1 MAYLNRLP
9 QLSRIAQSSRND
21 DFIPIVEL
29 KDFDALMADI
39 VKKFQSTNS
48 ADSAEA
54 ANIASKLKDIEYNL
68 ADAFIYNE
76 DGEITGT
83 NSYINSEGVEVP
95 TYGKYA
101 MDTMLQTIDKYYNEF
116 VSLMG
121 NDPNVDYWKVELDKY
136 YTEAME
142 EFKNKI
148 NGIFINSANAAALE
162 SKQTED
168 TDYTISPAKDLP
180 SMTAMRLNADTMAYP
195 RNITISPLGINVPT
209 IAFEVT
215 ELEKDTLIMNLK
227 VQNGFMYYDLNIIL
241 DNGKWDIK
249 CVDSYNVKM
258 ENSLFLDVYKYVH
271 GGKNQYVFTVN
282 TDYPDNTV
290 RFNFEIE
297 GLLVGGYRFNAT
309 GLKIEDHDRYYDYTE
324 VESDKPVYTETYYT
338 KDEER
343 DDDGNV
349 VRISYIPHEKLIS
362 FLPDTVYYTRT
373 TKFDKIKKI
382 DVLNCEKLSADPKLN
397 LVSDDVVYTKGAK
410 KLHVSYEV
418 AEAIDSVDESIVDRN
433 EHILENPKIVP
444 DTSVRMFEAGNGHI
458 AVANKGVRR
467 IDNRISCG
475 YGNTMFDLATL
486 KPGQAVNT
494 NAFINKHLNEDV
506 AKRFSSPDIE
516 LENSPMY
523 FKFDDAE
530 HTSLLID
537 RYHFLNDEFEMVDDV
552 PQMVF
557 FKEELDPDGIHTRNL
572 NRVIKDSLVFCES
585 AFAKIVVRTA
595 NTYDII
601 IVPNPK
607 AFETDRSEE
616 IVKNA
621 LLTGT
626 FYIQITVNSPGN
638 SVDEP
643 VLVYRSITNTEYNDL
658 VRNPVPV
665 KRKGEWLGAASNDNV
680 CILLRKTGLSYTYD
694 GQLIYDLDDR
704 KFVNTGTPMTFN
716 ENMEIRYD
724 GWNFFWIINKGDIE
738 LTPDRVP
745 LGGSDIHNY
754 TNQLYISENG
764 FDWYLIDLQMF
775 RAKAH
780 VITYTK
786 VDTVAVSTPD
796 PLVKYFTKNTE
807 GGYEE
812 AVVDTWAPDTEYYHI
827 TSGTEGRISI
837 ANDPTTWD
845 ANVDMFK
852 RTSRDDT
859 DPFIVKTYGPDRYG
873 FILPGY
879 SKAIIL
885 SEEGI
890 IHLTRWTKAL
900 YDKTYLADATYDTM
914 FTTLSKYCHITPF
927 HVADYFFNKAYYVFI
942 DIDEGKIAYGLDADN
957 GEIST
962 LVQSWSK
969 VAISGI
975 TLNSLTAYDF
985 HFEGIVDSNIIL
997 WGEGKRSTSNIGWFR
1012 AGHLAPQTWTK
1023 VATITAPIKKVVA
1036 STEIYIQSDKSSKL
1050 ISNYQ
1055 LWMNDDTGYYSLD
1068 DGASFT
1074 GYGRA
1079 FTVDGDIAVSN
1090 DEKNR
1095 IVVAR
1100 YSDSHDK
1107 TYVQHMRSGVISKH
1121 GQLEIVCERPDGTPT
1136 ELDDVHPFVC
1146 TVSPREETI
1155 GHATAIFPDKEGYIV
1170 AINVPLDTYTGS
1182 DLNIKAEDGSDTNIT
1197 AGYLA
1202 CQYKDPIVT
1211 EIYDSEYG
1219 IYGNTED
1226 FGIAINKGYDEAFG
1240 PTTDPRGGTEF
1251 NTSVVQS
1258 TYGPLGFYPTAD
1270 TVDIE
1275 VFNLDKTIT
1284 LTNLRGFKPNKMFV
1298 SVNMHSTVVSE
1309 SKEMWL
1315 FGSEITKGLCLMDAK
1330 ETVDEEQSNYTNSV
1344 LGDVDI
1350 YVQNAFET
1358 KNGLY
1363 VYGLDDNDRTSLYL
1377 VSGNQTNESGRV
1389 YNITKL
1395 LEVDVIDFI
1404 KAIDDDIIIST
1415 YDSRAPYDKY
1425 TFDKT
1430 TGRFNKSSTLDVAD
1444 VFSFNNIIQRGKDIY
1459 FINGTGSNPSI
1470 HSTNS
1475 NNVGIFKISKS
1486 MNTSGVEST
1495 DITPFVKKPGLFSG
1509 TTRNRHVEYIETCG
1523 DDELIIVSGVN
1534 NSNQY
1539 KIHKWLVNFSA
1550 LTDAAK
1556 VKEYNVDTADPTTD
1570 RVTYEIS
1577 TIINKNSAKASQENP
1592 FGFISQKSTYKLEV
1606 FKKDLSDGDKIT
1618 TNLYDKFIVDD
1629 FVFDKANNSITLK
1642 NYGISGDDRF
1652 IMSTEKIAMGKT
1664 ISNGITNI
1672 AIALGEDNAFALYD
1686 STLDTLKVCKLQYN
1700 LNGQV
1705 IRFDSNYHTV
1715 QSVIIGSSNTE
1726 NTVYII
1732 AYGRFPT
1739 VIGSSLQYN
1748 DENTYKL
1755 FSISV
1760 EQAKQP
1766 FEYITVTE
1774 EQFKYANTG
1783 TPRTDIKNYI
1793 KTFEACKPSE
1803 DMKLYSDEDT
1813 QLQFIGIMEGIRY
1826 PDAYSIVYWD
1836 KVKHCISMYTKFISS
1851 DSLKDTSSDEDG
1863 IVGPF
1868 KADTLYYQIA
1878 TNETGGT
1885 AYVEF
1890 GNGGRGS
1897 MNARKE
1903 DMHFIEEKTPIVC
1916 ITNRKTINL
1925 NKEKEEMSGDLLTR
1939 EYDFEKDG
1947 LLNPTTRGPYN
1958 LHIQTRLGV
1967 FRYMDVYVTGE
1978 YGFTR
1983 ETENL
1988 EEEFKYGFDTS
1999 NPWSYRKSSTDLWFT
2014 PENSNKSILIK
2025 TPRLGK
2031 VSDIFETF
2039 EGVFIQVREATLYAN
2054 EEQVSYTLY
2063 RVDNIPSNNTVDVI
2077 NITDTRYFRPMDNYY
2092 AKIENMVDT
2101 RLGLFAI
2108 GCEPFG
2114 ITTIKETL
2122 DAKKFPGKSYL
2133 FYYNGSDLAHIP
2145 YEGNNPNML
2154 QTPANEWVNFFAI
2167 FDAGDRTFA
2176 MSVNRK
2182 IFEIE
2187 PSETGTGFTLSDVT
2201 DVFSLMIRVDAG
2213 DAIVIRDDDK
2223 LMPNE
2228 NAMINIR
2235 KTFNRKSAHAYPV
2248 YLQDSTEH
2256 FIVTRPSEI
2265 YSPGDLLFFDMVS
2278 RTVWNTVN
2286 ADVDNPFKWASYPGV
2301 VRTPALKSDKTY
2313 ESNDLLNRLVNMNIP
2328 VDKNLR
2334 AYGFVVYNNLK
2345 INIDGIR
2352 IVTDK
2357 GYSDSPV
2364 ALVFDI
2370 DRNFRFNKE
2379 VHDHETID
2387 KLFGD
2392 GRIYIDVKDTSILHK
2407 ANFDIIY

>member
-21 DFIPIVEL
+21 DFIPIVGL
-29 KDFDALMADI
+29 KEFDALMADI

-48 ADSAEA
+48 AESAEA

-68 ADAFIYNE
+68 ADAFTYNE
-76 DGEITGT
+76 DGEIIGT
-83 NSYINSEGVEVP
+83 NSHSNSDGVEVP

-121 NDPNVDYWKVELDKY
+121 NDPNTDYWKVELDKY
-136 YTEAME
+136 YTAAME

-162 SKQTED
+162 AKQTED
-168 TDYTISPAKDLP
+168 TDYALGPAKDLP

-195 RNITISPLGINVPT
+195 RNITISPVGINVPT

-227 VQNGFMYYDLNIIL
+227 VQNGFMYYDLNVIL

-258 ENSLFLDVYKYVH
+258 ENSLFLDVYKYVY

-282 TDYPDNTV
+282 TDYPDKTV

-309 GLKIEDHDRYYDYTE
+309 GLNIEDHDRYYDYTE
-324 VESDKPVYTETYYT
+324 VDHDKPVYTDTYYT
-338 KDEER
+338 KDEEL
-343 DDDGNV
+343 DDHGSV
-349 VRISYIPHEKLIS
+349 VRISYIPHENLIS

-373 TKFDKIKKI
+373 TNFNKIKKI
-382 DVLNCEKLSADPKLN
+382 DVLNCEKLSADPKLS

-418 AEAIDSVDESIVDRN
+418 AEAIDVVDESITNRN

-506 AKRFSSPDIE
+506 SKRYSSPDIE

-523 FKFDDAE
+523 FTFDGAE
-530 HTSLLID
+530 STSLLID
-537 RYHFLNDEFEMVDDV
+537 RYNFLNDEFEMVDDV
-552 PQMVF
+552 PQIVY
-557 FKEELDPDGIHTRNL
+557 FKEDIDPDGRHTRNL
-572 NRVIKDSLVFCES
+572 NRIIKDSLVFCES
-585 AFAKIVVRTA
+585 CFAKIVVRTA
-595 NTYDII
+595 KTYDII

-607 AFETDRSEE
+607 PFETDRSDE

-626 FYIQITVNSPGN
+626 FYIQITVNTPDN
-638 SVDEP
+638 TADEP

-680 CILLRKTGLSYTYD
+680 CVLLRKNGLSYTYD
-694 GQLIYDLDDR
+694 GQLIYDLDNR
-704 KFVNTGTPMTFN
+704 NFVNTGTPMTFS

-724 GWNFFWIINKGDIE
+724 GWNFFWIINKADIE
-738 LTPDRVP
+738 LSPDRIP
-745 LGGSDIHNY
+745 DGGSDIHNY

-786 VDTVAVSTPD
+786 VDTTDVTTPD

-807 GGYEE
+807 GEYEE
-812 AVVDTWAPDTEYYHI
+812 AVVDAWVPDTEYYHI

-837 ANDPTTWD
+837 ANNPTTWD

-852 RTSRDDT
+852 RTSRDNT

-900 YDKTYLADATYDTM
+900 YDKTYLADATYETM
-914 FTTLSKYCHITPF
+914 FSTLSRYCHITPF
-927 HVADYFFNKAYYVFI
+927 HVAEYFFNKAYYVFI
-942 DIDEGKIAYGLDADN
+942 DVDEGKIAYGLDADN

-962 LVQSWSK
+962 LVQTWTK
-969 VAISGI
+969 VAITGL

-997 WGEGKRSTSNIGWFR
+997 WGEGKRDTANIGWFR

-1050 ISNYQ
+1050 VSEYR
-1055 LWMNDDTGYYSLD
+1055 LWMNDDATAYISVD
-1068 DGASFT
+1068 DGVTFVNAPSVAET
-1074 GYGRA
+1074 LL
-1079 FTVDGDIAVSN
+1079 VSN
-1090 DEKNR
+1090 NEKNR
-1095 IVVAR
+1095 INVSNYLDNVEVK
-1100 YSDSHDK
+1100 H
-1107 TYVQHMRSGVISKH
+1107 VRSSAGERPEL
-1121 GQLEIVCERPDGTPT
+1121 GIVCERPDGTT
-1136 ELDDVHPFVC
+1136 VSLDDTHPFVC

-1182 DLNIKAEDGSDTNIT
+1182 DLNIKAEDGSDTNTT

-1202 CQYKDPIVT
+1202 CQYKDPVIT

-1240 PTTDPRGGTEF
+1240 PTSDPRGGTEF
-1251 NTSVVQS
+1251 NTSIVQS
-1258 TYGPLGFYPTAD
+1258 TYGPLGFYPSTD

-1275 VFNLDKTIT
+1275 IFDLDKTIT
-1284 LTNLRGFKPNKMFV
+1284 LNNLRGFKPNKMFV
-1298 SVNMHSTVVSE
+1298 SVNMHSTIVSE

-1315 FGSEITKGLCLMDAK
+1315 FGSEITKGLSLMDAK
-1330 ETVDEEQSNYTNSV
+1330 ETIEEEQSNYTNTV
-1344 LGDVDI
+1344 LNDIDI

-1377 VSGNQTNESGRV
+1377 VSGNQTNENGRV
-1389 YNITKL
+1389 YDIVKL

-1404 KAIDDDIIIST
+1404 KSIDDDIIIST
-1415 YDSRAPYDKY
+1415 YDSQAPYDKY

-1470 HSTNS
+1470 HSVNS

-1509 TTRNRHVEYIETCG
+1509 TVRNRHVEYIETCG
-1523 DDELIIVSGVN
+1523 EDELIIISGVN

-1539 KIHKWLVNFSA
+1539 KIHKWLVNFNA
-1550 LTDAAK
+1550 LTDSTK
-1556 VKEYNVDTADPTTD
+1556 VKEYNVDTADPTVD
-1570 RVTYEIS
+1570 RVAYEIA
-1577 TIINKNSAKASQENP
+1577 TIINKNSTKASQENP

-1618 TNLYDKFIVDD
+1618 TNLYNKFIVDD
-1629 FVFDKANNSITLK
+1629 FVFDRANNSITLK

-1748 DENTYKL
+1748 DTNTYKL

-1766 FEYITVTE
+1766 FEYVTVTE

-1783 TPRTDIKNYI
+1783 TPRADIKNYI

-1803 DMKLYSDEDT
+1803 DMKLYSDEDV
-1813 QLQFIGIMEGIRY
+1813 QLQFIGIMNGIRY

-1851 DSLKDTSSDEDG
+1851 DSLKDTSSDENG

-1878 TNETGGT
+1878 TNENGGT

-1890 GNGGRGS
+1890 GNGGKGS
-1897 MNARKE
+1897 MNVSQD
-1903 DMHFIEEKTPIVC
+1903 DMYTIEEKTPIVC

-1939 EYDFEKDG
+1939 EYEFEKDG
-1947 LLNPTTRGPYN
+1947 LLNPKTRGPYN

-1967 FRYMDVYVTGE
+1967 FRYMDVYVPGE

-1988 EEEFKYGFDTS
+1988 EEAFKYGFDTS
-1999 NPWSYRKSSTDLWFT
+1999 NPWSYRKCETDLWFT

-2031 VSDIFETF
+2031 VSDVFETF

-2077 NITDTRYFRPMDNYY
+2077 NITDTRYFRAMDNYY
-2092 AKIENMVDT
+2092 AKIAHMVDT

-2133 FYYNGSDLAHIP
+2133 FYYNGADLAHIP
-2145 YEGNNPNML
+2145 YEGNNPNTL
-2154 QTPANEWVNFFAI
+2154 QTPANEWVNFFGI

-2176 MSVNRK
+2176 ISVNRK
-2182 IFEIE
+2182 IFEIK
-2187 PSETGTGFTLSDVT
+2187 PSDAGTGFTLT
-2201 DVFSLMIRVDAG
+2201 DVSTEFASMRRIDGQSNSAVNILTSET
-2213 DAIVIRDDDK
+2213 AITN
-2223 LMPNE
+2223 L
-2228 NAMINIR
+2228 R

-2248 YLQDSTEH
+2248 YLQDSTEQY
-2256 FIVTRPSEI
+2256 IIARPSEN
-2265 YSPGDLLFFDMVS
+2265 STKLEDLLFFDMVS
-2278 RTVWNTVN
+2278 KTVWNV
-2286 ADVDNPFKWASYPGV
+2286 AHIDVEHPYKWASYPGV
-2301 VRTPALKSDKTY
+2301 IRTPALKSDKTY
-2313 ESNDLLNRLVNMNIP
+2313 EANDLLNRLISMNIP
-2328 VDKNLR
+2328 SDKNLR

-2357 GYSDSPV
+2357 TYSGSPV

-2370 DRNFRFNKE
+2370 DRNFRFNKD

-2392 GRIYIDVKDTSILHK
+2392 GRIYVDVKNTNILHK

>member
-29 KDFDALMADI
+29 KDFDALMAEI

-68 ADAFIYNE
+68 ADAFIYDE
-76 DGEITGT
+76 KGEIIGT
-83 NSYINSEGVEVP
+83 NSHINAEGVEVP

-136 YTEAME
+136 YKEAMD

-162 SKQTED
+162 AKQTED
-168 TDYTISPAKDLP
+168 TDYTLGPAKDLP
-180 SMTAMRLNADTMAYP
+180 SMTAMRLNADTMAFP
-195 RNITISPLGINVPT
+195 RNITIAPVGINVPT

-227 VQNGFMYYDLNIIL
+227 AQNGFMYYDLNVIL

-258 ENSLFLDVYKYVH
+258 ENSLFLDVYKYVY

-282 TDYPDNTV
+282 TDYPDNSV

-309 GLKIEDHDRYYDYTE
+309 GLRIEDHDRYYNYTE
-324 VESDKPVYTETYYT
+324 VDYDKPVYTEIYYT

-343 DDDGNV
+343 DDDGNI
-349 VRISYIPHEKLIS
+349 VRISYIPHENLIS
-362 FLPDTVYYTRT
+362 FLPETVYYTRT
-373 TKFDKIKKI
+373 TNFDKIKKI

-418 AEAIDSVDESIVDRN
+418 AEAIDNTDESIIDRN

-444 DTSVRMFEAGNGHI
+444 DTSVRMFEAGNGYI

-475 YGNTMFDLATL
+475 YGSTMFDLAAL

-516 LENSPMY
+516 LEDSPMY

-530 HTSLLID
+530 STSLLID
-537 RYHFLNDEFEMVDDV
+537 RYDFLNDGFEMVDDV
-552 PQMVF
+552 PQVVF
-557 FKEELDPDGIHTRNL
+557 FKEELDPEGIHTRNL

-607 AFETDRSEE
+607 QFETDRSEE
-616 IVKNA
+616 VIKNA

-626 FYIQITVNSPGN
+626 FYIQITVNSPDN
-638 SVDEP
+638 TADEP
-643 VLVYRSITNTEYNDL
+643 VLVYRSITNTEYNSL

-680 CILLRKTGLSYTYD
+680 CILLRTTGLSYTYD
-694 GQLIYDLDDR
+694 GQLIYDLDNR
-704 KFVNTGTPMTFN
+704 NFVNTGTPMTFN

-724 GWNFFWIINKGDIE
+724 GWNFFWIINKADIE
-738 LTPDRVP
+738 LDVDRRPD
-745 LGGSDIHNY
+745 GGSDIHNY
-754 TNQLYISENG
+754 TNQVYVSENG

-780 VITYTK
+780 V
-786 VDTVAVSTPD
+786 VLP
-796 PLVKYFTKNTE
+796 
-807 GGYEE
+807 
-812 AVVDTWAPDTEYYHI
+812 
-827 TSGTEGRISI
+827 GTEERVSV

-845 ANVDMFK
+845 ANTDMFK

-900 YDKTYLADATYDTM
+900 YDKTYMSDATYETM
-914 FTTLSKYCHITPF
+914 FTTLSRYCHITPF
-927 HVADYFFNKAYYVFI
+927 HVAEYFYNKAYYVFI
-942 DIDEGKIAYGLDADN
+942 DVDDGKIAYGLDADN

-962 LVQSWSK
+962 LVKSWSK

-997 WGEGKRSTSNIGWFR
+997 WGEGKRNAANIGWFW
-1012 AGHLAPQTWTK
+1012 AGHLAPNSWAK
-1023 VATITAPIKKVVA
+1023 VATINGPVKKVVP
-1036 STEIYIQSDKSSKL
+1036 SSEIYVQPDKSSRL
-1050 ISNYQ
+1050 VSNYHV
-1055 LWMNDDTGYYSLD
+1055 WMNDGTTAYISTN
-1068 DGASFT
+1068 DGVSFT
-1074 GYGRA
+1074 NS
-1079 FTVDGDIAVSN
+1079 TNIIDSLIVPN
-1090 DEKNR
+1090 NEKNR
-1095 IVVAR
+1095 VYVAKNSGR
-1100 YSDSHDK
+1100 TFTKHI
-1107 TYVQHMRSGVISKH
+1107 RSAGNDID
-1121 GQLEIVCERPDGTPT
+1121 IVCNRPDVTPI

-1146 TVSPREETI
+1146 TISPREETI

-1170 AINVPLDTYTGS
+1170 AINIPFETYAKS
-1182 DLNIKAEDGSDTNIT
+1182 DLNIKGEDGLDTNTT

-1251 NTSVVQS
+1251 NTSIVQS
-1258 TYGPLGFYPTAD
+1258 TYGPLGFYPSAD

-1275 VFNLDKTIT
+1275 VFNLDKTIS
-1284 LTNLRGFKPNKMFV
+1284 LTNLRGFKPNKMFI

-1315 FGSEITKGLCLMDAK
+1315 FGSEITKGLCVMDAK
-1330 ETVDEEQSNYTNSV
+1330 ETIEEEQSNYTNTIM
-1344 LGDVDI
+1344 GDVDI
-1350 YVQNAFET
+1350 YVQNVFET

-1363 VYGLDDNDRTSLYL
+1363 VYGLNDSNKTSLYL
-1377 VSGNQTNESGRV
+1377 ISGNQTNESGRV

-1415 YDSRAPYDKY
+1415 YDSQAPYDRY

-1430 TGRFNKSSTLDVAD
+1430 TGRFNKSSAIDVAD

-1470 HSTNS
+1470 HAVNS

-1509 TTRNRHVEYIETCG
+1509 TVRNRHVEYIETCG
-1523 DDELIIVSGVN
+1523 DDELIVISGIN

-1550 LTDAAK
+1550 LTDSTK
-1556 VKEYNVDTADPTTD
+1556 IKEYNVNTADPTTD
-1570 RVTYEIS
+1570 RVAYDIA
-1577 TIINKNSAKASQENP
+1577 TIINKNSVKASQENP

-1606 FKKDLSDGDKIT
+1606 FKKDLSDGDKKT

-1629 FVFDKANNSITLK
+1629 FVFDRANNSITLK
-1642 NYGISGDDRF
+1642 NYGIRGDDRF

-1686 STLDTLKVCKLQYN
+1686 STLDTLKVCKLQYT

-1705 IRFDSNYHTV
+1705 VRFDSNYHTV

-1748 DENTYKL
+1748 DVNTYKL

-1774 EQFKYANTG
+1774 EQFRYNNTG
-1783 TPRTDIKNYI
+1783 TPRDDIKNYI

-1803 DMKLYSDEDT
+1803 DMKLFTDENS
-1813 QLQFIGIMEGIRY
+1813 QLQFIGIVEGIRY

-1851 DSLKDTSSDEDG
+1851 DSLKDTSSDENG

-1890 GNGGRGS
+1890 GDGGRGS
-1897 MNARKE
+1897 MNVHKD
-1903 DMHFIEEKTPIVC
+1903 DMYAIADKTPIVC

-1925 NKEKEEMSGDLLTR
+1925 NKEKEKMSGDLLTR

-1967 FRYMDVYVTGE
+1967 FRYMDVYVIGE

-1988 EEEFKYGFDTS
+1988 EESFKYGFDTG
-1999 NPWSYRKSSTDLWFT
+1999 NPWSYRKCETDLWFT

-2031 VSDIFETF
+2031 VSDVFETF
-2039 EGVFIQVREATLYAN
+2039 EGVFIQVREATMYAN

-2092 AKIENMVDT
+2092 AKIVNMVDT
-2101 RLGLFAI
+2101 RLGLFAA

-2114 ITTIKETL
+2114 ITTIKSTL
-2122 DAKKFPGKSYL
+2122 DGKKFPGKSYL

-2145 YEGNNPNML
+2145 YNGYNPNMV
-2154 QTPANEWVNFFAI
+2154 QTPDTEWVNFFAI

-2176 MSVNRK
+2176 ISVNRK
-2182 IFEIE
+2182 IFEIK
-2187 PSETGTGFTLSDVT
+2187 PSDAGTGFTLTDVSSEFLSMRRIDGQTDVT
-2201 DVFSLMIRVDAG
+2201 VNILYSDNSI
-2213 DAIVIRDDDK
+2213 
-2223 LMPNE
+2223 
-2228 NAMINIR
+2228 INLR
-2235 KTFNRKSAHAYPV
+2235 KTFNRKSTHAYPP
-2248 YLQDSTEH
+2248 YIQDSTKH
-2256 FIVTRPSEI
+2256 FVITRPSENA
-2265 YSPGDLLFFDMVS
+2265 SKFEDLLFFDMVDK
-2278 RTVWNTVN
+2278 TVWNVTHV
-2286 ADVDNPFKWASYPGV
+2286 DEDNPFKWASYPGV
-2301 VRTPALKSDKTY
+2301 VRTPALKSDKTQ

-2364 ALVFDI
+2364 ALVFNI
-2370 DRNFRFNKE
+2370 DSNFRFNKD
-2379 VHDHETID
+2379 VHDHETINT
-2387 KLFGD
+2387 LFGD
-2392 GRIYIDVKDTSILHK
+2392 GRIYVDAKDTNTIHK

>member
-29 KDFDALMADI
+29 KDFDALMAEI
-39 VKKFQSTNS
+39 VKKLQSTNS
-48 ADSAEA
+48 TDSAEA

-76 DGEITGT
+76 KGEIVGT
-83 NSYINSEGVEVP
+83 NSHINAEGVEVP

-121 NDPNVDYWKVELDKY
+121 NDPNVDYWKVDLDKY
-136 YTEAME
+136 YKEAMD

-162 SKQTED
+162 AKQTED
-168 TDYTISPAKDLP
+168 SDYTLGPAKDLP
-180 SMTAMRLNADTMAYP
+180 SMTAMRLNADTMAFP
-195 RNITISPLGINVPT
+195 RNITISPVGINVPT

-215 ELEKDTLIMNLK
+215 ELEKNTLIMNLK
-227 VQNGFMYYDLNIIL
+227 AQNGFMYYDLNVIL

-258 ENSLFLDVYKYVH
+258 ENSLFLDVYKYVY

-282 TDYPDNTV
+282 TDYPDNSV

-309 GLKIEDHDRYYDYTE
+309 GLRIEDHDRYYNYTE
-324 VESDKPVYTETYYT
+324 VDYDKPVYTETYYT
-338 KDEER
+338 KEEEL
-343 DDDGNV
+343 DDDGDI
-349 VRISYIPHEKLIS
+349 VRISYIPHENLIS
-362 FLPDTVYYTRT
+362 FLPETVYYTRT
-373 TKFDKIKKI
+373 TNFDKIKKI

-418 AEAIDSVDESIVDRN
+418 AEAIDNTDESIIDRN

-444 DTSVRMFEAGNGHI
+444 DTSVRMFEAGNGYI

-475 YGNTMFDLATL
+475 YGSTMFDLGAL

-516 LENSPMY
+516 LEDSPMY
-523 FKFDDAE
+523 FKFDNAE
-530 HTSLLID
+530 STSLLID
-537 RYHFLNDEFEMVDDV
+537 RYHFLNDEFETVDDV

-557 FKEELDPDGIHTRNL
+557 FKEELDPEGTHTRNL

-607 AFETDRSEE
+607 QFETDRSEE

-621 LLTGT
+621 LINGT
-626 FYIQITVNSPGN
+626 FYIQITVNSPDN
-638 SVDEP
+638 TADEP
-643 VLVYRSITNTEYNDL
+643 VLVYRSITNTEYNSL

-680 CILLRKTGLSYTYD
+680 CILLRTTGLSYTYD

-724 GWNFFWIINKGDIE
+724 GWNFFWIINKSDIE
-738 LTPDRVP
+738 LTPDRRP
-745 LGGSDIHNY
+745 EGGSDIHNY
-754 TNQLYISENG
+754 TNQVYVSENG

-780 VITYTK
+780 V
-786 VDTVAVSTPD
+786 VLP
-796 PLVKYFTKNTE
+796 
-807 GGYEE
+807 
-812 AVVDTWAPDTEYYHI
+812 
-827 TSGTEGRISI
+827 GTEERVSV

-845 ANVDMFK
+845 ANTDMFK

-900 YDKTYLADATYDTM
+900 YDKTYMADATFETM
-914 FTTLSKYCHITPF
+914 FTTLSRYCHITPF
-927 HVADYFFNKAYYVFI
+927 HVAEYFYNKAYYVFI
-942 DIDEGKIAYGLDADN
+942 DVDEGKIAYGLDADN

-997 WGEGKRSTSNIGWFR
+997 WGEGKRNAANIGWFR

-1023 VATITAPIKKVVA
+1023 NATITAPILKVVA
-1036 STEIYIQSDKSSKL
+1036 SSEIYVQADKSSKL
-1050 ISNYQ
+1050 VSEYRLYTNQNGIFKHH
-1055 LWMNDDTGYYSLD
+1055 YSGD
-1068 DGASFT
+1068 DGVTLDTNPSDHTLDHINALGNAT
-1074 GYGRA
+1074 
-1079 FTVDGDIAVSN
+1079 N
-1090 DEKNR
+1090 NEKNR
-1095 IVVAR
+1095 IFIENYPNRPIVYQVR
-1100 YSDSHDK
+1100 RHK
-1107 TYVQHMRSGVISKH
+1107 LVG
-1121 GQLEIVCERPDGTPT
+1121 IVCKRPDNTSVFI
-1136 ELDDVHPFVC
+1136 DDVHPFVC

-1170 AINVPLDTYTGS
+1170 AVNVPLTSYTGS
-1182 DLNIKAEDGSDTNIT
+1182 DLNIKGEDGLDTNTT

-1251 NTSVVQS
+1251 NTSIVQS
-1258 TYGPLGFYPTAD
+1258 TYGPLGFYPSAD

-1275 VFNLDKTIT
+1275 VFNLDKTIS
-1284 LTNLRGFKPNKMFV
+1284 LTNLRGFKPNKMFI

-1315 FGSEITKGLCLMDAK
+1315 FGSEITKGLCVMDAK
-1330 ETVDEEQSNYTNSV
+1330 ETIEEEQSNYTNTIM
-1344 LGDVDI
+1344 GDIDI
-1350 YVQNAFET
+1350 YVQNVFET

-1363 VYGLDDNDRTSLYL
+1363 VYGLDDSNKTSLYL
-1377 VSGNQTNESGRV
+1377 ISGNQTNESGRV

-1415 YDSRAPYDKY
+1415 YDSQAPYDRY

-1430 TGRFNKSSTLDVAD
+1430 TGRFNKSSALDVAD

-1470 HSTNS
+1470 HAPDS

-1509 TTRNRHVEYIETCG
+1509 TVRNRHVEYIETCG
-1523 DDELIIVSGVN
+1523 DDELIVISGIN

-1550 LTDAAK
+1550 LTDSTK
-1556 VKEYNVDTADPTTD
+1556 IKEYNVNTADPTTD
-1570 RVTYEIS
+1570 RVAYDIA
-1577 TIINKNSAKASQENP
+1577 TIINKNSVKASQENP

-1606 FKKDLSDGDKIT
+1606 FKKDLSDGDKVT

-1642 NYGISGDDRF
+1642 NFGISGDDRF

-1686 STLDTLKVCKLQYN
+1686 STLDTLKVCKLQYT

-1705 IRFDSNYHTV
+1705 VRFDSNYHTV

-1748 DENTYKL
+1748 DINTYKL

-1774 EQFKYANTG
+1774 EQFRYNNTG
-1783 TPRTDIKNYI
+1783 TPRDDIKNYI

-1803 DMKLYSDEDT
+1803 DMKLFTDENS
-1813 QLQFIGIMEGIRY
+1813 QLQFIGIVEGIRY

-1851 DSLKDTSSDEDG
+1851 DSLKDTSSDENG

-1868 KADTLYYQIA
+1868 KADTLYYQLA

-1890 GNGGRGS
+1890 GDGGRGS
-1897 MNARKE
+1897 MNAHKD
-1903 DMHFIEEKTPIVC
+1903 DMYAIADKTPIVC

-1925 NKEKEEMSGDLLTR
+1925 NKEKEKMSGDLLTR

-1947 LLNPTTRGPYN
+1947 LLNPTSRGPYN

-1967 FRYMDVYVTGE
+1967 FRYMDVYVIGE

-1988 EEEFKYGFDTS
+1988 EESFKYGFDTS
-1999 NPWSYRKSSTDLWFT
+1999 NPWSYRKCETDLWFT

-2031 VSDIFETF
+2031 VSDVFETF
-2039 EGVFIQVREATLYAN
+2039 EGVFIQVREATMYAN

-2092 AKIENMVDT
+2092 AKIVNMVDT
-2101 RLGLFAI
+2101 RLGLFAA

-2114 ITTIKETL
+2114 ITTIKSKL
-2122 DAKKFPGKSYL
+2122 DGKKFPGKSYL

-2145 YEGNNPNML
+2145 YNGYNPNIVR
-2154 QTPANEWVNFFAI
+2154 TPATEWVNFFAI

-2176 MSVNRK
+2176 ISVNRK
-2182 IFEIE
+2182 IFEIK
-2187 PSETGTGFTLSDVT
+2187 PSDTGTGFTLT
-2201 DVFSLMIRVDAG
+2201 DVSSEFSAMRRLDGQSDTAVNL
-2213 DAIVIRDDDK
+2213 VVSDDSI
-2223 LMPNE
+2223 
-2228 NAMINIR
+2228 INLR

-2256 FIVTRPSEI
+2256 FIIARPDENN
-2265 YSPGDLLFFDMVS
+2265 GRFEDLLCVDMVDK
-2278 RTVWNTVN
+2278 TVWNV
-2286 ADVDNPFKWASYPGV
+2286 AHVDEDNPFKWASYPGV
-2301 VRTPALKSDKTY
+2301 VRTPALKSDKTQ

-2352 IVTDK
+2352 IVTNK
-2357 GYSDSPV
+2357 GYSGYPV
-2364 ALVFDI
+2364 ALVFNI
-2370 DRNFRFNKE
+2370 DRNFRFNKD
-2379 VHDHETID
+2379 VHDHETINT
-2387 KLFGD
+2387 LFGD
-2392 GRIYIDVKDTSILHK
+2392 GRIYVDAKDSNILHK

>member
-9 QLSRIAQSSRND
+9 QLSRIARSSRND

-29 KDFDALMADI
+29 KDFDALMAEI

-68 ADAFIYNE
+68 ADAFIYND
-76 DGEITGT
+76 DGEIIGT
-83 NSYINSEGVEVP
+83 NSHINSEGVEVP

-121 NDPNVDYWKVELDKY
+121 NDPNVDYWKVDLDKY
-136 YTEAME
+136 YKEAMD

-162 SKQTED
+162 AKQTED
-168 TDYTISPAKDLP
+168 TDYTLGPAKDLP
-180 SMTAMRLNADTMAYP
+180 SMTAMRLNADTMAFP
-195 RNITISPLGINVPT
+195 RNITISPVGINVPT

-227 VQNGFMYYDLNIIL
+227 VQNGFMYYDLNVIL

-258 ENSLFLDVYKYVH
+258 ENSLFLDVYKYVY

-282 TDYPDNTV
+282 TDYPDNSV

-309 GLKIEDHDRYYDYTE
+309 GLRIEDHDRYYDYTE

-343 DDDGNV
+343 DDDGNIT
-349 VRISYIPHEKLIS
+349 RISYIPHENLIS

-373 TKFDKIKKI
+373 TNFDKIKKI

-418 AEAIDSVDESIVDRN
+418 AEAIDNTDESIIDRN

-444 DTSVRMFEAGNGHI
+444 DTSVRMFEAGNGYI

-475 YGNTMFDLATL
+475 YGSTMFDLATL

-516 LENSPMY
+516 LEDSPMY
-523 FKFDDAE
+523 FKFRDAE
-530 HTSLLID
+530 STMLFID
-537 RYHFLNDEFEMVDDV
+537 RYHFFNDEFEMVDDV

-557 FKEELDPDGIHTRNL
+557 FKEDLDPEGIHTRNL

-585 AFAKIVVRTA
+585 CFAKIVVRTA
-595 NTYDII
+595 KTYDII

-607 AFETDRSEE
+607 QFETDRSEE
-616 IVKNA
+616 ILKNA
-621 LLTGT
+621 LITGT
-626 FYIQITVNSPGN
+626 FYIQITVNTPDN
-638 SVDEP
+638 AADEP
-643 VLVYRSITNTEYNDL
+643 VLVYRSITNTEYNSL

-680 CILLRKTGLSYTYD
+680 CILLRKNGLSYTYD
-694 GQLIYDLDDR
+694 GQLIYDLDNR
-704 KFVNTGTPMTFN
+704 NFVNTGTPMTFN

-738 LTPDRVP
+738 LPTDRRPD
-745 LGGSDIHNY
+745 GGSDIHNY
-754 TNQLYISENG
+754 TNQVYVSENG

-780 VITYTK
+780 VITYSK
-786 VDTVAVSTPD
+786 VDTGVTAAPD
-796 PLVKYFTKNTE
+796 PLVKYFIKNTE
-807 GGYEE
+807 GEYEE
-812 AVVDTWAPDTEYYHI
+812 AVVDAWVPGTEYYHI
-827 TSGTEGRISI
+827 TAGTEGRVSI

-845 ANVDMFK
+845 ANTDMFK
-852 RTSRDDT
+852 RAARDAT
-859 DPFIVKTYGPDRYG
+859 DPFIVKVYGPDRYS

-900 YDKTYLADATYDTM
+900 YDKTYMPDATYETM
-914 FTTLSKYCHITPF
+914 FTTLSQYCHITTF
-927 HVADYFFNKAYYVFI
+927 HVADLFYNKAYYVMI
-942 DIDEGKIAYGLDADN
+942 DIDDGKIAYGLDADN

-962 LVQSWSK
+962 LVQTWNR

-997 WGEGKRSTSNIGWFR
+997 WGEGKRDVANIGWFR
-1012 AGHLAPQTWTK
+1012 AGHLAPGTWTK
-1023 VATITAPIKKVVA
+1023 VATINGPIKKVVA
-1036 STEIYIQSDKSSKL
+1036 ASEIYVQADKSSKL
-1050 ISNYQ
+1050 ASEYRV
-1055 LWMNDDTGYYSLD
+1055 WMNDGATGYLSID
-1068 DGASFT
+1068 DGVSFI
-1074 GYGRA
+1074 
-1079 FTVDGDIAVSN
+1079 DIPDLKDILTVSN
-1090 DEKNR
+1090 NEKNR
-1095 IVVAR
+1095 IIVGNRLDRIVTK
-1100 YSDSHDK
+1100 HI
-1107 TYVQHMRSGVISKH
+1107 RSAGKDTD
-1121 GQLEIVCERPDGTPT
+1121 IVCERPDGTSIH
-1136 ELDDVHPFVC
+1136 LDDVHPFVC

-1155 GHATAIFPDKEGYIV
+1155 GHATVIFPDKEGYIV

-1182 DLNIKAEDGSDTNIT
+1182 DLNIKAEDGSDTNTT

-1202 CQYKDPIVT
+1202 YQYKDPIVT
-1211 EIYDSEYG
+1211 EIHDSEYG

-1240 PTTDPRGGTEF
+1240 PTSDPRGGTEF
-1251 NTSVVQS
+1251 NTSIVQS
-1258 TYGPLGFYPTAD
+1258 TYGPLGFYPTTD

-1275 VFNLDKTIT
+1275 VFNLDKTIS
-1284 LTNLRGFKPNKMFV
+1284 LPNLKGFKPNKMFV

-1315 FGSEITKGLCLMDAK
+1315 FGSEVTKGLCVMDAK
-1330 ETVDEEQSNYTNSV
+1330 ETIEEEQSNYTNTV
-1344 LGDVDI
+1344 IGDIDI
-1350 YVQNAFET
+1350 YVQNVFET

-1363 VYGLDDNDRTSLYL
+1363 VYGLDDSNRTSLYL
-1377 VSGNQTNESGRV
+1377 ISGNQTNEAGRV

-1415 YDSRAPYDKY
+1415 YDSQAPYDRY

-1430 TGRFNKSSTLDVAD
+1430 TGGFNKSSALDVAD

-1470 HSTNS
+1470 HAVNS

-1486 MNTSGVEST
+1486 MNTAGVEST
-1495 DITPFVKKPGLFSG
+1495 DVTPFVKKPGLFSG
-1509 TTRNRHVEYIETCG
+1509 TVRNRHVEYIETCG
-1523 DDELIIVSGVN
+1523 DDELIVVSGIN

-1550 LTDAAK
+1550 LTDSTK
-1556 VKEYNVDTADPTTD
+1556 IKEYNVNTADPTTD
-1570 RVTYEIS
+1570 RVAYDIA
-1577 TIINKNSAKASQENP
+1577 TIINKNSVKASQENP
-1592 FGFISQKSTYKLEV
+1592 FGFITQKSTYKLEV

-1715 QSVIIGSSNTE
+1715 QSVIIGSNNTE

-1748 DENTYKL
+1748 DVNTYKL

-1774 EQFKYANTG
+1774 EQFKYNNTG
-1783 TPRTDIKNYI
+1783 TPRDDIKNYI

-1803 DMKLYSDEDT
+1803 DMKLFTDENA
-1813 QLQFIGIMEGIRY
+1813 QLQFVGIMEGIRY
-1826 PDAYSIVYWD
+1826 PNAYSIVYWD

-1851 DSLKDTSSDEDG
+1851 DSLKDTSSDENG

-1890 GNGGRGS
+1890 GDGGRGS
-1897 MNARKE
+1897 MNVHRD
-1903 DMHFIEEKTPIVC
+1903 DMYAIDDKTPIVC

-1939 EYDFEKDG
+1939 EYEFEKDG
-1947 LLNPTTRGPYN
+1947 LANPEIRGPYN

-1967 FRYMDVYVTGE
+1967 FRYMDVYVPGE

-1999 NPWSYRKSSTDLWFT
+1999 NPWSYRKSETDLWFT

-2039 EGVFIQVREATLYAN
+2039 EGVFIQVREATMYAN
-2054 EEQVSYTLY
+2054 EEQVSYSLY

-2077 NITDTRYFRPMDNYY
+2077 NITDTRYFSPMDNYY
-2092 AKIENMVDT
+2092 AKIVNMVDT
-2101 RLGLFAI
+2101 RLGLFAA

-2114 ITTIKETL
+2114 ITTIKSNL

-2133 FYYNGSDLAHIP
+2133 FYYNGVDLAHIP
-2145 YEGNNPNML
+2145 YNGNNPNML
-2154 QTPANEWVNFFAI
+2154 QNPDTKWVNFFAI

-2176 MSVNRK
+2176 ISVNRK
-2182 IFEIE
+2182 IFEIK
-2187 PSETGTGFTLSDVT
+2187 PSDTGTGFTLTDVT
-2201 DVFSLMIRVDAG
+2201 TEFANMRRIDGQDATPV
-2213 DAIVIRDDDK
+2213 AVIGT
-2223 LMPNE
+2223 E
-2228 NAMINIR
+2228 NSMLCLK
-2235 KTFNRKSAHAYPV
+2235 KTFNRKGAHAYPA

-2256 FIVTRPSEI
+2256 FIITRPTEPTTGKFQDM
-2265 YSPGDLLFFDMVS
+2265 YFFDMVDK
-2278 RTVWNTVN
+2278 TVWNV
-2286 ADVDNPFKWASYPGV
+2286 AHLDLDNPFKWASYPGI
-2301 VRTPALKSDKTY
+2301 VRTPALKSDKTH
-2313 ESNDLLNRLVNMNIP
+2313 ESNDLLNRLVSMNIP

-2364 ALVFDI
+2364 ALVFNI
-2370 DRNFRFNKE
+2370 DRNFRFNKD
-2379 VHDHETID
+2379 VHDHETINS
-2387 KLFGD
+2387 LFGD
-2392 GRIYIDVKDTSILHK
+2392 GRIYVDAKDTTILHK
-2407 ANFDIIY
+2407 ANFDVIY